1 MAETISVAE
10 GSLAWARARIA
21 ARPPGSTRY
30 GTRDSLATGISTVH
44 AAEGYGLAAVAV
56 ITLILV
62 FADEGEDKAGRMI
75 VMSDHWRTRPMQA
88 RASAQQSRNS
98 VAAVLDRSHS
108 QKGGSLREGT
118 SGEPRE

>member
-1 MAETISVAE
+1 MGETIVAD
-10 GSLAWARARIA
+10 GRGKLGLGPSSHSSTTTGQHAIRHARQ
-21 ARPPGSTRY
+21 PCY
-30 GTRDSLATGISTVH
+30 
-44 AAEGYGLAAVAV
+44 
-56 ITLILV
+56 
-62 FADEGEDKAGRMI
+62 EGEDKAGRMI
-75 VMSDHWRTRPMQA
+75 VISGHWRTRPMQA